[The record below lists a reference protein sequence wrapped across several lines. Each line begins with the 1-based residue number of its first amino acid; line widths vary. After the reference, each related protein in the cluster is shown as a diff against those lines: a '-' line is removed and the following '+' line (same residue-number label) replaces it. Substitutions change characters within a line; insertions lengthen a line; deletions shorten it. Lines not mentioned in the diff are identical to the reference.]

1 MTRPRYYR
9 ARVTP
14 VLWGVGVALAI
25 ALGLW
30 FAHRQQMAWARADE
44 RARVLREGDAL
55 LQQALARG
63 AALARERDSLRVL
76 VAQVDTVLVTRLRTI
91 RDTAWM
97 PADTTPVVVLAACRA
112 QLDTLAQDCDTFR
125 RAATTALAQADTIQ
139 RRDSAAIA
147 GLSLQL
153 AGIRRADSVRAT
165 QQARRARVRLATDA
179 VCVGAVA
186 AHLFQWSTR

>member
-30 FAHRQQMAWARADE
+30 FAHRQALTWARADE

-63 AALARERDSLRVL
+63 AALARERDSLRTV

-91 RDTAWM
+91 RDTAWL
-97 PADTTPVVVLAACRA
+97 PADTTPRVRLAACRA
-112 QLDTLAQDCDTFR
+112 QLDTLAQDCETFR
-125 RAATTALAQADTIQ
+125 RAATTALAQADTI
-139 RRDSAAIA
+139 RRGDSTVIA

-165 QQARRARVRLATDA
+165 QHSRRSRLRLVTDG
-179 VCVGAVA
+179 VCAGAVA